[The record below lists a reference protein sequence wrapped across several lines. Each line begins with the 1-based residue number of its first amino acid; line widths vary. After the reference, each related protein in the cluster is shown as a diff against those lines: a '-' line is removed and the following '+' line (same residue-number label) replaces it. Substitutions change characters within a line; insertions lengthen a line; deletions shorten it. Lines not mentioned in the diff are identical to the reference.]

1 MEIQTLPGLV
11 LEEKHHHGPS
21 SLKHWLYGDKHD
33 RGTSKV
39 DENLYGM
46 CYRKG
51 FTKPLQIQAMKRQG
65 RTTVWSKQFKA

>member
-51 FTKPLQIQAMKRQG
+51 FTKPLPNSGNEKTRQDYSMVQAI
-65 RTTVWSKQFKA
+65 